1 MKTCT
6 RAEDHAK
13 GLSTFTIMAGLG
25 GFMGY
30 SLGGIN
36 WDDTAIGIMLG
47 GHVRAVFTLVTII
60 FIVCVSATVTSF
72 REIPL
77 WRLEAPPTKPPD
89 FLKDE
94 DDDDDDDDKQQE
106 PETNETTDV
115 LDKSSAPKSST
126 SYGSLNQDQLQIP
139 TAAVSEAIFSR
150 VVKSTF
156 LYMFSSKIRNDVTQ
170 CHRCQRIQTMQ
181 PFPVITSP
189 KRVRTLSARKR
200 MLR

>member
-1 MKTCT
+1 MQPIRFLTPQLIFQPT
-6 RAEDHAK
+6 EDHAK

-36 WDDTAIGIMLG
+36 WDDTVIGVMLG

-77 WRLEAPPTKPPD
+77 WRLEAPPTKIPD
-89 FLKDE
+89 FLKD
-94 DDDDDDDDKQQE
+94 DDDDESPSDERKQE
-106 PETNETTDV
+106 PEKNESTDV
-115 LDKSSAPKSST
+115 LDRTGPKTST

-139 TAAVSEAIFSR
+139 TPSVS
-150 VVKSTF
+150 K
-156 LYMFSSKIRNDVTQ
+156 Q
-170 CHRCQRIQTMQ
+170 
-181 PFPVITSP
+181 
-189 KRVRTLSARKR
+189 
-200 MLR
+200 